1 MHNGFV
7 NVDDEKM
14 SKSLGNFFTVRDI
27 LPRLRHPEVLRCF
40 LLSSHYRGPI
50 NYSLVQ
56 LQQADAALNRFYTAL
71 RGLPVVAA
79 SAEADVW
86 QQRFATAMDEDF
98 NTPEALAVLQMLARE
113 INTRRAEGQIDA
125 AAFLAARFRTLAAVL
140 GLVQL
145 DPEVWSRLHLPDEDN
160 AAAGGLDDA
169 QIQACI
175 AARLAA
181 RKARDFA
188 ESDRLRDEL
197 AAQGIVLEDK
207 PGGITEWRRR

>member
-1 MHNGFV
+1 
-7 NVDDEKM
+7 
-14 SKSLGNFFTVRDI
+14 
-27 LPRLRHPEVLRCF
+27 
-40 LLSSHYRGPI
+40 
-50 NYSLVQ
+50 
-56 LQQADAALNRFYTAL
+56 
-71 RGLPVVAA
+71 
-79 SAEADVW
+79 
-86 QQRFATAMDEDF
+86 MDEDF

-125 AAFLAARFRTLAAVL
+125 AALLAARFRTLAAVL